1 MPSKRGHFFGITIV
15 DKFKQ
20 GAIINS
26 MSEYKQQ
33 VERQRLLLEAEAW
46 SKTVKDIH
54 VHSLSSMWY
63 DNRPQDTADGKS
75 VTDVAYNSGRIERTL
90 DNGKK
95 VYFGELLTG
104 NELIQEYQKKT
115 GATVLK

>member
-33 VERQRLLLEAEAW
+33 VERQRLLLEAEAL
-46 SKTVKDIH
+46 SKGVKDIH
-54 VHSLSSMWY
+54 IHSLSSMWY
-63 DNRPQDTADGKS
+63 DDRPQDTADGKS
-75 VTDVAYNSGRIERTL
+75 VTDVAYNSGRIERIL
-90 DNGKK
+90 ENCEKI
-95 VYFGELLTG
+95 YFGELLTG
-104 NELIQEYQKKT
+104 DELIQEYQKKI